1 MNAPLRRLSVAVLLL
16 FGLLLVNVN
25 YLQVVRADDLHND
38 SNNPRLIAE
47 EYSRERGPILVAG
60 EPVASSKETDD
71 RLKYLRQYSDGEL
84 YAPATGFYSL
94 VYGSS
99 GIERE
104 ANSILAGTDDALFVR
119 RVIDLL
125 TGASPKGGSV
135 ALTLDPQAQQAA
147 FEGLAGRRG
156 AVVAIDPTTGALLAL
171 ATSPSYDPNLL
182 ASHSPAEVRRNYE
195 RLNRR
200 PSRPMLDRALRQTY
214 PPGSTFKIVT
224 SAAALESGRYNPDSP
239 VYGGAALDLPQ
250 TDAPLPNFDGLP
262 CFGGNPTLTEA
273 LMRSCNAAFGKIG
286 LELGD
291 DALRAQAEKFG
302 FNQAFEV
309 PMRSVA
315 SYFPENPD
323 PPQTA
328 QSAIGQFDV
337 RATPLQMAMVAAAVA
352 NRGVLMAPYLVQQVQ
367 APDLSVIDSARPREV
382 GTAVSPQTAAEL
394 AEMMTAVVDDGTGTN
409 AQIPGV
415 KVAGK
420 TGTAQQGGGRKPHAW
435 FVSFAPSDTEA
446 QVAVAVVIE
455 DGGGAAEVSGNQ
467 LAAPIARA
475 VMEAVLQR

>member
-1 MNAPLRRLSVAVLLL
+1 MNTPLRRLSVAVMLL
-16 FGLLLVNVN
+16 FGLLLVNIN

-60 EPVASSKETDD
+60 KPVASSKATDD

-104 ANSILAGTDDALFVR
+104 SNSILSGTDDALFVR

-125 TGASPKGGSV
+125 TGTAPKGGSV
-135 ALTLDPQAQQAA
+135 ALTLDPQAQKAA
-147 FEGLAGRRG
+147 FDGLAGRSG

-182 ASHSPAEVRRNYE
+182 ASHSPAEVRRNYQ
-195 RLNRR
+195 RLDRK
-200 PSRPMLDRALRQTY
+200 PSRPMLNRALRQTY

-239 VYGGAALDLPQ
+239 VYGGAELDLPQ
-250 TDAPLPNFDGLP
+250 TDVALPNFDGRP
-262 CFGGNPTLTEA
+262 CSGGNPTLTDA
-273 LMRSCNAAFGKIG
+273 LMFSCNAAFGKIG

-315 SYFPENPD
+315 SYFPENPN

-352 NRGVLMAPYLVQQVQ
+352 NRGVLMAPYLVQEVQ

-394 AEMMTAVVDDGTGTN
+394 AEMMTAVVDAGTGTN

-455 DGGGAAEVSGNQ
+455 EGGGAAEISGNQ

-475 VMEAVLQR
+475 VMEAVLQQ

>member
-1 MNAPLRRLSVAVLLL
+1 M
-16 FGLLLVNVN
+16 F
-25 YLQVVRADDLHND
+25 
-38 SNNPRLIAE
+38 
-47 EYSRERGPILVAG
+47 
-60 EPVASSKETDD
+60 
-71 RLKYLRQYSDGEL
+71 
-84 YAPATGFYSL
+84 
-94 VYGSS
+94 
-99 GIERE
+99 
-104 ANSILAGTDDALFVR
+104 
-119 RVIDLL
+119 
-125 TGASPKGGSV
+125 
-135 ALTLDPQAQQAA
+135 
-147 FEGLAGRRG
+147 
-156 AVVAIDPTTGALLAL
+156 
-171 ATSPSYDPNLL
+171 
-182 ASHSPAEVRRNYE
+182 
-195 RLNRR
+195 
-200 PSRPMLDRALRQTY
+200 
-214 PPGSTFKIVT
+214 
-224 SAAALESGRYNPDSP
+224 
-239 VYGGAALDLPQ
+239 
-250 TDAPLPNFDGLP
+250 
-262 CFGGNPTLTEA
+262 
-273 LMRSCNAAFGKIG
+273 SCNAAFGKIG

-315 SYFPENPD
+315 SYFPENPN

-352 NRGVLMAPYLVQQVQ
+352 NRGVLMAPYLVQEVQ

-394 AEMMTAVVDDGTGTN
+394 AEMMTAVVDAGTGSN

-455 DGGGAAEVSGNQ
+455 EGGGAAEISGNQ

-475 VMEAVLQR
+475 VMEAVLQQ

>member
-1 MNAPLRRLSVAVLLL
+1 MNAPLRRLSVAVMLL

-60 EPVASSKETDD
+60 KPVAFSKETDD
-71 RLKYLRQYSDGEL
+71 RLKYLRRYSDGEL

-135 ALTLDPQAQQAA
+135 ALTLDPRAQKAA
-147 FEGLAGRRG
+147 FDGLAGRSG
-156 AVVAIDPTTGALLAL
+156 AVVAIDPTTGAILAL
-171 ATSPSYDPNLL
+171 VTSPSYDPNLL

-195 RLNRR
+195 RLERR

-214 PPGSTFKIVT
+214 PPGSTFKVVT
-224 SAAALESGRYNPDSP
+224 SAAALESGRYNPDSQ

-250 TDAPLPNFDGLP
+250 TDAPLPNFDGRP
-262 CFGGNPTLTEA
+262 CNGGSATLTEA
-273 LMRSCNAAFGKIG
+273 LMFSCNAAFGRIG

-291 DALRAQAEKFG
+291 DALRSQAEKFG

-309 PMRSVA
+309 PMRSVP
-315 SYFPENPD
+315 SYFPEDPN

-352 NRGVLMAPYLVQQVQ
+352 NRGVLMAPYLVQEVQ

-394 AEMMTAVVDDGTGTN
+394 AQMMTAVVDAGTGTN

-420 TGTAQQGGGRKPHAW
+420 TGTAQQGEGRKPHAW

-446 QVAVAVVIE
+446 QVAVAVVLE
-455 DGGGAAEVSGNQ
+455 NGGGAAEVSGNQ

>member
-1 MNAPLRRLSVAVLLL
+1 MNAPLRRLSVAVMLL

-60 EPVASSKETDD
+60 KPVASSKETDD

-104 ANSILAGTDDALFVR
+104 ANSILSGTDDALFVR

-125 TGASPKGGSV
+125 TGTSPKGGSV
-135 ALTLDPQAQQAA
+135 ALTLDPQAQKAA
-147 FEGLAGRRG
+147 FDGLAGRRG

-195 RLNRR
+195 RLDRR

-214 PPGSTFKIVT
+214 PPGSTFKVVT
-224 SAAALESGRYNPDSP
+224 SAAALESGRYNPDSQ
-239 VYGGAALDLPQ
+239 VYGGAELDLPQ
-250 TDAPLPNFDGLP
+250 TDAPLPNFDGRP
-262 CFGGNPTLTEA
+262 CNGGNATLTEA
-273 LMRSCNAAFGKIG
+273 LMFSCNAAFGKIG

-315 SYFPENPD
+315 SYFPEDPN

-352 NRGVLMAPYLVQQVQ
+352 NRGVLMAPYLVEEVQ

-394 AEMMTAVVDDGTGTN
+394 AQMMTAVVDAGTGTN

-455 DGGGAAEVSGNQ
+455 EGGGAAEISGNQ